1 MTTTYNLRDFSD
13 IKYRNRCF
21 LSEEE
26 MKNINDI
33 ADILN
38 IYINPPSSEKSSD
51 DFKPTPIKQKN
62 ENPDTIR
69 KYLNKI
75 TEKNYNKYEE
85 MIINNIK
92 NIKNE
97 TELQNIG
104 RLIFT
109 IASSNSFNSSV
120 YAKLCKNI
128 ITSCGI
134 MKINIENNFEQFID
148 LFDEIEYSDPNVDY
162 EKFCENNKQNS
173 LRRSLCTFYINLM
186 KEEVLDI
193 QKIKTLLFKLIDKFN
208 DTVKSE
214 KNGFICEEIVENLFI
229 LITEGKEILK
239 NTDDWN
245 HIYEFINNRKSLQ
258 VVNNPSFTNKI
269 KFKLMDIYDII
280 I

>member
-1 MTTTYNLRDFSD
+1 MSNLSYSKFTLE
-13 IKYRNRCF
+13 N
-21 LSEEE
+21 
-26 MKNINDI
+26 
-33 ADILN
+33 A
-38 IYINPPSSEKSSD
+38 
-51 DFKPTPIKQKN
+51 QKN
-62 ENPDTIR
+62 FELTLEEN
-69 KYLNKI
+69 
-75 TEKNYNKYEE
+75 
-85 MIINNIK
+85 
-92 NIKNE
+92 
-97 TELQNIG
+97 Q
-104 RLIFT
+104 
-109 IASSNSFNSSV
+109 
-120 YAKLCKNI
+120 
-128 ITSCGI
+128 
-134 MKINIENNFEQFID
+134 D
-148 LFDEIEYSDPNVDY
+148 LFDEIQYSDPNVDY

-239 NTDDWN
+239 NTHDWN
-245 HIYEFINNRKSLQ
+245 DIYEFINNRKSLQ

>member
-62 ENPDTIR
+62 ENPDNIR

-148 LFDEIEYSDPNVDY
+148 LFDEIQYSDPNVDY

-245 HIYEFINNRKSLQ
+245 DIYEFINNRKSLQ

>member
-1 MTTTYNLRDFSD
+1 MTTIYNLRDFSD
-13 IKYRNRCF
+13 IKYRNKCF

-38 IYINPPSSEKSSD
+38 IYINPPSSEKRSD

-62 ENPDTIR
+62 ENPDNIR

-75 TEKNYNKYEE
+75 TEKNYNKYQE

-97 TELQNIG
+97 TELQTIG

-148 LFDEIEYSDPNVDY
+148 LFDEIQYSDPNVDY

-193 QKIKTLLFKLIDKFN
+193 EKIKTLLFKLIDKFN

-229 LITEGKEILK
+229 LIIEGKDILK
-239 NTDDWN
+239 NTDNWN
-245 HIYEFINNRKSLQ
+245 NICEFINNTKSLQ

>member
-13 IKYRNRCF
+13 IKYRNKMF

-26 MKNINDI
+26 MQKINDI

-38 IYINPPSSEKSSD
+38 IYINPPSYENNNEE
-51 DFKPTPIKQKN
+51 FKPTPIKQKN
-62 ENPDTIR
+62 ENPDNIR

-75 TEKNYNKYEE
+75 TEKNYEKYED

-92 NIKNE
+92 TIQDEN
-97 TELQNIG
+97 ELQNIAK
-104 RLIFT
+104 LIFT

-120 YAKLCKNI
+120 YAKLCKKI
-128 ITSCGI
+128 IISCGI

-148 LFDEIEYSDPNVDY
+148 LFDEIQYSDPNIDY
-162 EKFCENNKQNS
+162 EKFCENNKTNT

-186 KEEVLDI
+186 KEDVLDI
-193 QKIKTLLFKLIDKFN
+193 KKIKILLFKLIDKFN
-208 DTVKSE
+208 NTITIHN
-214 KNGFICEEIVENLFI
+214 NGFICEEIVENLFI
-229 LITEGKEILK
+229 LITEGKK
-239 NTDDWN
+239 YFKQTDEWET
-245 HIYEFINNRKSLQ
+245 IKEFIIKSKSLN
-258 VVNNPSFTNKI
+258 VIDNISFTNKI

>member
-21 LSEEE
+21 LSEAE

-148 LFDEIEYSDPNVDY
+148 LFDEIQYSDPNVDY

-214 KNGFICEEIVENLFI
+214 KNGFICEEIVENLFL

-245 HIYEFINNRKSLQ
+245 DIYEFINNRKSLQ

>member
-21 LSEEE
+21 LSEAE

-33 ADILN
+33 ADVLN

-148 LFDEIEYSDPNVDY
+148 LFDEIQYSDPNVDY

-214 KNGFICEEIVENLFI
+214 KNGFICEEIVENLFL

-245 HIYEFINNRKSLQ
+245 DIYEFINNRKSLQ